1 MNHKTA
7 RRFKIILITV
17 ALVFSLLVVRITKLM
32 FFQRDLFA
40 ASPDLQNRFERG
52 AILDRSG
59 EKLALSLETLSVY
72 ARPGLVEQKKDTA
85 VQLSRLLDI
94 PYRDILTALNR
105 NAPFVWIQR
114 QVGIRRAEQLRD
126 LELPGIYVEKEYRRY
141 YPFRNLAC
149 HVLGFSGIDQT
160 GLEGI
165 EYQFEHILL
174 PNRMDGLETG
184 LHRGG
189 TVTLT
194 LDRYVQE
201 IVEEELAEAHRQS
214 GAELVSAI
222 VMNAKTGEI
231 LALSNQPSF
240 DLNQFTRSPD
250 HVIRNKAITDVF
262 EPGSTFKTFIASA
275 LLDNGLVAETD
286 LFHCTGSVVASGITI
301 NDTGVHGI
309 LDFRQVLEKSCNVG
323 MVESVRSVDREKL
336 YEYLR
341 AFGFGNPTGVQ
352 LPGEARGT
360 LRSPDK
366 WSGLSKYEIAI
377 GQEVAVTAIQLVSAA
392 AALANGGVLMQP
404 RIIER
409 INGPDGNLLKK
420 YDPLTVRRVVDEG
433 TAERILDMLT
443 GVISPGGTGSKA
455 MIEGYRIAGKTGTA
469 QIADTEDGGYLE
481 GEFFASFIGFLP
493 VPDPDIVILVTLD
506 RPVGETYGGQTAAP
520 VFRNIV
526 ERIAPY
532 LNILPSFSEVYV
544 LKEDS

>member
-1 MNHKTA
+1 
-7 RRFKIILITV
+7 
-17 ALVFSLLVVRITKLM
+17 
-32 FFQRDLFA
+32 
-40 ASPDLQNRFERG
+40 
-52 AILDRSG
+52 
-59 EKLALSLETLSVY
+59 
-72 ARPGLVEQKKDTA
+72 
-85 VQLSRLLDI
+85 
-94 PYRDILTALNR
+94 
-105 NAPFVWIQR
+105 
-114 QVGIRRAEQLRD
+114 
-126 LELPGIYVEKEYRRY
+126 
-141 YPFRNLAC
+141 
-149 HVLGFSGIDQT
+149 
-160 GLEGI
+160 
-165 EYQFEHILL
+165 
-174 PNRMDGLETG
+174 
-184 LHRGG
+184 
-189 TVTLT
+189 
-194 LDRYVQE
+194 VQE